1 MQASCARQR
10 RGARAELPA
19 QTLHEVCHQALGTGR
34 RVPPTPRALHD
45 TPSRTLLG
53 AGSQAGSH
61 PSVRACEVRGHSSR
75 SMLSHLF
82 PCGGPSCSPHLEPS
96 FLRQEEGRG
105 GALDQFPPPC
115 TGGGGHLEAMLP
127 HVSESLPNG
136 PICQSPG
143 SSRPELGR
151 LAAAHPAL

>member
-53 AGSQAGSH
+53 ADSQAGSH
-61 PSVRACEVRGHSSR
+61 LSVRACEVRGHSSR

-82 PCGGPSCSPHLEPS
+82 PCGGPSCSPHLESS

-115 TGGGGHLEAMLP
+115 TGGGGIWRQCCHM
-127 HVSESLPNG
+127 SLSLCQTG
-136 PICQSPG
+136 PSARALVPAAQS
-143 SSRPELGR
+143 
-151 LAAAHPAL
+151 